1 MKSVSLGKITTKGKA
16 LYLAYD
22 QGLEHGPEMEFN
34 DFNVDPLYVI
44 DIAKKGKY
52 NGIVFQKGIAE
63 KYNKEIKKSKVPLIL
78 KLNGKTKLVKGE
90 PISAQLATVKEAISL
105 GAKAVGFTIY
115 LGSKYEEQMFEEF
128 ANVQREAHSKNIP
141 VIVWIYPRGKAIKND
156 VSRENLSYSARTAL
170 EIGADMA
177 KIKYGGKKNDLRWAV
192 KSGGRCKLVI
202 AGGVKK
208 SEKDFL
214 KDAKDIMDSGAIG
227 LAIGRNVWKSKDPLG
242 ITKKIKKI
250 IWK

>member
-1 MKSVSLGKITTKGKA
+1 MVSLNKITTKGKA

-44 DIAKKGKY
+44 YIAKRGKY

-63 KYNKEIKKSKVPLIL
+63 KYNKEIKKSKIPLIL
-78 KLNGKTKLVKGE
+78 KLNGRTKLVKGE
-90 PISAQLATVKEAISL
+90 PLSAQLATVKEAVSL

-128 ANVQREAHSKNIP
+128 ANIQREAHEKKLP
-141 VIVWIYPRGKAIKND
+141 VIAWIYPRGKAIKND
-156 VSRENLSYSARTAL
+156 ISRENLAYSARTAL

-177 KIKYGGKKNDLRWAV
+177 KIKYGGKKDDLKWAV
-192 KSGGRCKLVI
+192 KSGGRCKIVI
-202 AGGVKK
+202 AGGIKK

-214 KDAKDIMDSGAIG
+214 NDVKDIMDSGVIG

-242 ITKKIKKI
+242 ITKKVKKI

>member
-1 MKSVSLGKITTKGKA
+1 MVSLNKITTKGKA

-44 DIAKKGKY
+44 DIAKRGKY

-78 KLNGKTKLVKGE
+78 KLNGRTKLVKGE
-90 PISAQLATVKEAISL
+90 PLSAQLATVKEAVSL

-128 ANVQREAHSKNIP
+128 ANIQREAHEKKLP
-141 VIVWIYPRGKAIKND
+141 VIAWIYPRGKAIKND
-156 VSRENLSYSARTAL
+156 ISRENLAYSARTAL

-177 KIKYGGKKNDLRWAV
+177 KIKYGGKKDDLKWAV
-192 KSGGRCKLVI
+192 KSGGRCKIVI
-202 AGGVKK
+202 AGGIKK

-214 KDAKDIMDSGAIG
+214 NDVKDIMDSGVIG

-242 ITKKIKKI
+242 ITKKVKKI

>member
-1 MKSVSLGKITTKGKA
+1 LKSVSLGKITTKGKA

-90 PISAQLATVKEAISL
+90 PISAQLATVKEAVSL

-128 ANVQREAHSKNIP
+128 AKIQREAHSKNIP

-177 KIKYGGKKNDLRWAV
+177 KIKYGGKKDDLKWAV
-192 KSGGRCKLVI
+192 KSGGRCKIVI
-202 AGGVKK
+202 AGGAKK

-214 KDAKDIMDSGAIG
+214 KDVKDIMDSGAIG

-242 ITKKIKKI
+242 ITKKVKKI

>member
-1 MKSVSLGKITTKGKA
+1 MVSLNKITTKGKA

-78 KLNGKTKLVKGE
+78 KLNGRTKLVKGE
-90 PISAQLATVKEAISL
+90 PLSAQLATVKEAVSL

-128 ANVQREAHSKNIP
+128 ANIQREAHEKKLP
-141 VIVWIYPRGKAIKND
+141 VIAWIYPRGKAIKND
-156 VSRENLSYSARTAL
+156 ISRENLAYSARTAL

-177 KIKYGGKKNDLRWAV
+177 KIKYGGKKDDLKWAV
-192 KSGGRCKLVI
+192 KSGGRCKIVI
-202 AGGVKK
+202 AGGIKK

-214 KDAKDIMDSGAIG
+214 NDVKDIMDSGVIG

-242 ITKKIKKI
+242 ITKKVKKI

>member
-1 MKSVSLGKITTKGKA
+1 MVSLNKITTKGKA

-44 DIAKKGKY
+44 DIAKRGKY

-63 KYNKEIKKSKVPLIL
+63 KYNKEIKKSKIPLIL
-78 KLNGKTKLVKGE
+78 KLNGRTKLVKGE
-90 PISAQLATVKEAISL
+90 PLSAQLATVKEAVSL

-128 ANVQREAHSKNIP
+128 ANIQREAHEKKLP
-141 VIVWIYPRGKAIKND
+141 VIAWIYPRGKAIKND
-156 VSRENLSYSARTAL
+156 ISRENLAYSARTAL

-177 KIKYGGKKNDLRWAV
+177 KIKYGGKKDDLKWAV
-192 KSGGRCKLVI
+192 KSGGRCKIVI
-202 AGGVKK
+202 AGGIKK

-214 KDAKDIMDSGAIG
+214 KDAKDIMDSGVIG

-242 ITKKIKKI
+242 ITKKVKKI

>member
-1 MKSVSLGKITTKGKA
+1 MVSLNKITTKGKA

-44 DIAKKGKY
+44 DIAKRGKY

-63 KYNKEIKKSKVPLIL
+63 KYNKEIKKSKIPLIL
-78 KLNGKTKLVKGE
+78 KLNGRTKLVKGE
-90 PISAQLATVKEAISL
+90 PLSAQLATVKEAVSL

-128 ANVQREAHSKNIP
+128 ANIQREAHEKKLP
-141 VIVWIYPRGKAIKND
+141 VIAWIYPRGKAIKND
-156 VSRENLSYSARTAL
+156 ISRENLAYSARTAL

-177 KIKYGGKKNDLRWAV
+177 KIKYGGKKDDLKWAV
-192 KSGGRCKLVI
+192 KSGGRCKIVI
-202 AGGVKK
+202 AGGIKK

-214 KDAKDIMDSGAIG
+214 NDVKDIMDSGVIG

-242 ITKKIKKI
+242 ITKKVKKI

>member
-78 KLNGKTKLVKGE
+78 KLNGRTKLVKGE
-90 PISAQLATVKEAISL
+90 PLSAQLATVKEAVSL

-128 ANVQREAHSKNIP
+128 ANIQREAHEKKLP
-141 VIVWIYPRGKAIKND
+141 VIAWIYPRGKAIKND
-156 VSRENLSYSARTAL
+156 ISRENLAYSARTAL

-177 KIKYGGKKNDLRWAV
+177 KIKYGGKKDDLKWAV
-192 KSGGRCKLVI
+192 KSGGRCKIVI
-202 AGGVKK
+202 AGGIKK

-214 KDAKDIMDSGAIG
+214 NDVKDIMDSGVIG

-242 ITKKIKKI
+242 ITKKVKKI